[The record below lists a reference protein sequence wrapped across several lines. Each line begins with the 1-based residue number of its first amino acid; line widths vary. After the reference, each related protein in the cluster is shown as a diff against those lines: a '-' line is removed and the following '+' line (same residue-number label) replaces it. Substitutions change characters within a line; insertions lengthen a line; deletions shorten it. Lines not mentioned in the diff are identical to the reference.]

1 MVGNTVGTGRKS
13 GVHWVSKVVKATV
26 GAAEGKADIQHE
38 WHIARKTNYIYD
50 VTFFGR
56 FCEDF
61 KKMLRSRS
69 RRVTYRACFKTYPFV
84 LFKAT
89 I

>member
-1 MVGNTVGTGRKS
+1 M
-13 GVHWVSKVVKATV
+13 HWVSKVVKATV
-26 GAAEGKADIQHE
+26 GAAERRAGIQHE

-61 KKMLRSRS
+61 KKMLRS
-69 RRVTYRACFKTYPFV
+69 
-84 LFKAT
+84 
-89 I
+89 

>member
-1 MVGNTVGTGRKS
+1 MCIGF
-13 GVHWVSKVVKATV
+13 KVVKATV
-26 GAAEGKADIQHE
+26 GVAERRADTQNE

-50 VTFFGR
+50 FTFFGY

-61 KKMLRSRS
+61 KKMLRSGS
-69 RRVTYRACFKTYPFV
+69 ERVTYRGCFKTYPFV